1 LICPILELSKNG
13 YIFGYIMALLKMT
26 TSWGTDDKEED
37 QELRVETGQNQDDS
51 KLSAKGELY

>member
-1 LICPILELSKNG
+1 
-13 YIFGYIMALLKMT
+13 MALLKMT

-51 KLSAKGELY
+51 KLSAKGKLY